1 MKYSIFRTS
10 SFKKGFKKL
19 NPKEQDAVLSVVARL
34 AEDESLE
41 PRYKDHALVGNFAG
55 CRECHVKPDLLLV
68 YRITEDILELALI
81 EVGSHAELFG

>member
-19 NPKEQDAVLSVVARL
+19 NTKEQDAVLSVISRL
-34 AEDESLE
+34 ADGEMLE
-41 PRYKDHALVGNFAG
+41 QKYRDHALIGNFVG

-68 YRITEDILELALI
+68 YKITEDVLELALI
-81 EVGSHAELFG
+81 EVGSHAELFW